1 MKQTIKDK
9 EDIIDSKNEIIKM
22 LQEKL
27 SSYENKQQLPLSYAE
42 IASNNYEP
50 KQEQKYNFPE
60 IIIKPKLPQ
69 NAMQTKNDISSNIK
83 PADLKIGVKNLRT
96 TKNGAVIIKCSSK
109 LDTEILETTMKD
121 KLKAYNVHLS
131 KMRNP
136 RIKITNFTDDIST
149 QEIEKNISEQNQVE
163 GIKVTYVKH
172 KKKF

>member
-1 MKQTIKDK
+1 MYR
-9 EDIIDSKNEIIKM
+9 IDT
-22 LQEKL
+22 
-27 SSYENKQQLPLSYAE
+27 YENKQQLPLSYAE

-131 KMRNP
+131 KMRKSR
-136 RIKITNFTDDIST
+136 RIFRNKT
-149 QEIEKNISEQNQVE
+149 K
-163 GIKVTYVKH
+163 
-172 KKKF
+172 